1 MGLLSMG
8 EGGVGELKLGFGNVV
23 VVGEGI
29 LQDPSEHLFAV
40 VLWWCRR
47 RIPNPN
53 TRPTTTS
60 TVTMKMKI
68 FVAFPT

>member
-1 MGLLSMG
+1 MGLLSIG

-23 VVGEGI
+23 VGEEM
-29 LQDPSEHLFAV
+29 QDPSEHLFAA
-40 VLWWCRR
+40 VLWRCRR
-47 RIPNPN
+47 RIPNPK